1 MQNLIS
7 AFGIGIF
14 VVVAWIISE
23 DRRNFP
29 WRVVIWGILL
39 QFIFAFLVL
48 WWEPGTRFFLK
59 LNDVFNALLFF
70 AKQGASFVFGAVGSS
85 DMGDSPMSLKEYL
98 TRLGAE
104 SRDPMIQAAVR
115 TGAVPGVFLAFQ
127 VLTTIIFFSA
137 LLSVLYYLGIMQ
149 KIVLLF
155 ARIMAHTMRVSGA
168 ESLSNSANIFVGQT
182 EAPLVVRPFIEKM
195 TRSEL
200 MAIMVGGFAN
210 TAGGVLGAYIL
221 MLVGYFPNIA
231 AHLISASVLSAPAAF
246 IMAKVMV
253 PERGDPLT
261 RGEIKMVVP
270 IEDANILDA
279 AANGSTVGWQL
290 TINVTAMLITFI
302 ALIAMANLGVSWL
315 GSFFRNANGLAQF
328 DLIVAG
334 VLLSLAA
341 AEKYGPPQDTVMWWA
356 LPVVGGLYVAA
367 RAATGPDLARLIG
380 LIGVAVWLPLFLQ
393 SGNKTA
399 YGKKGW
405 GTIIAI
411 GIVANGAYLLFG
423 PMAPET
429 QLSLQGILGWIHW
442 PVAFAMGT
450 PVKDCMVVGRLLG
463 EKLIL
468 TEFVAYSDLAGHLA
482 AVGRGEV
489 PALDPRSIVIVSYA
503 LSGFSNFASIAIQ
516 IGGIAP
522 LAPTRR
528 GDIARLGLKAM
539 IGGALASYMLASVA
553 GAFYTGTSMLGIK

>member
-270 IEDANILDA
+270 IEDANIL
-279 AANGSTVGWQL
+279 VR
-290 TINVTAMLITFI
+290 NV
-302 ALIAMANLGVSWL
+302 
-315 GSFFRNANGLAQF
+315 NGLAQF

-405 GTIIAI
+405 GTIVAI

-539 IGGALASYMLASVA
+539 VGGALASYMLASVA

>member
-7 AFGIGIF
+7 ALGIGVF
-14 VVVAWIISE
+14 VLAAWVISE

-29 WRVVIWGILL
+29 WRVVAWGILL

-59 LNDVFNALLFF
+59 LNDVFNALLIF
-70 AKQGASFVFGAVGSS
+70 AKQGASFVFGAIGSA
-85 DMGDSPMSLKEYL
+85 DTGDSPMSLKEYL
-98 TRLGAE
+98 ARLGAE

-115 TGAVPGVFLAFQ
+115 TGAVPGVFFAFQ

-149 KIVLLF
+149 KIVVLF
-155 ARIMAHTMRVSGA
+155 AKIMAHTMRVSGA

-253 PERGDPLT
+253 PEREEPLT
-261 RGEIKMVVP
+261 RGEVKMDVP

-290 TINVTAMLITFI
+290 SINVAAMLITFV
-302 ALIAMANLGVSWL
+302 ALIAMVNLGIGWF
-315 GSFFRNANGLAQF
+315 GEFFRSGKGLAAF
-328 DLIVAG
+328 DVLLIG
-334 VLLSLAA
+334 VLMSLFAV
-341 AEKYGPPQDTVMWWA
+341 EKYGPPRDTVVWIA
-356 LPVVGGLYVAA
+356 LPAVGLLYVVA
-367 RAATGPDLARLIG
+367 RSVAGPELGRLAG
-380 LIGVAVWLPLFLQ
+380 LMGIAVWLPLFLQ
-393 SGNKTA
+393 TDAKAS
-399 YGKKGW
+399 YGKRGW
-405 GTIIAI
+405 GTVLGIGAAANVAYII
-411 GIVANGAYLLFG
+411 FG
-423 PMAPET
+423 PLAAGSPLT
-429 QLSLQGILGWIHW
+429 LQGILGFLHW

-463 EKLIL
+463 EKLVL
-468 TEFVAYSDLAGHLA
+468 TEFVAYADLAGHLG
-482 AVGRGEV
+482 AVGRGEAA
-489 PALDPRSIVIVSYA
+489 PMDPRSIVIVSYA

-522 LAPTRR
+522 LAPSRR

-539 IGGALASYMLASVA
+539 VGGALASYMLASVA
-553 GAFYTGTSMLGIK
+553 GAFYTGNSMLGIR

>member
-1 MQNLIS
+1 MQNVIS
-7 AFGIGIF
+7 ALGIGVF
-14 VVVAWIISE
+14 VVVAWVISE
-23 DRRNFP
+23 DRKNFP
-29 WRVVIWGILL
+29 WRVVIWGIIL

-48 WWEPGTRFFLK
+48 GWGPGTRFFLQ
-59 LNDVFNALLFF
+59 LNDVFNALLVF
-70 AKQGASFVFGAVGSS
+70 AKQGASFVFGALGSS
-85 DMGDSPMSLKEYL
+85 DVGDPAISLKEYL

-104 SRDPMIQAAVR
+104 SRDPVIQAAVK
-115 TGAVPGVFLAFQ
+115 TGTVPGVFFAFQ

-137 LLSVLYYLGIMQ
+137 LLSVLYYLGVMQ

-155 ARIMAHTMRVSGA
+155 AKVMSYTMRVSGA

-221 MLVGYFPNIA
+221 MLSGYFPNIA
-231 AHLISASVLSAPAAF
+231 AHLISASILSAPAAF

-253 PERGDPLT
+253 PEREEPLT
-261 RGEIKMVVP
+261 RGEVKMDVP

-279 AANGSTVGWQL
+279 AANGSTIGWQL
-290 TINVTAMLITFI
+290 SINVAAMLLTFV
-302 ALIAMANLGVSWL
+302 ALIAMANLGVGWL
-315 GSFFRNANGLAQF
+315 GNFFRSGNGLVQF
-328 DLIVAG
+328 DLIVIGA
-334 VLLSLAA
+334 LLSLFAI
-341 AEKYGPPQDTVMWWA
+341 ETYGPPRDTTVWWS
-356 LPVVGGLYVAA
+356 LPAIGLLYVAA
-367 RAATGPDLARLIG
+367 RTTLGPDAGRLVG
-380 LIGVAVWLPLFLQ
+380 LIAAAVWLSLFFQ
-393 SGNKTA
+393 TDAKA
-399 YGKKGW
+399 PAGKKGW
-405 GTIIAI
+405 GTILGI
-411 GIVANGAYLLFG
+411 GIVANLGYMLFG
-423 PMAPET
+423 PLAADT
-429 QLSLQGILGWIHW
+429 QLSLQGILGFLHW
-442 PVAFAMGT
+442 PVAWAMGV
-450 PVKDCMVVGRLLG
+450 PARDCMTVGRLLG

-468 TEFVAYSDLAGHLA
+468 TEFVAYSDLATYLGS
-482 AVGRGEV
+482 VGRGEA

-522 LAPTRR
+522 LAPSRR

-553 GAFYTGTSMLGIK
+553 GAFYSGSSMLGIK

>member
-1 MQNLIS
+1 MQNVIS
-7 AFGIGIF
+7 ALGIGVF
-14 VVVAWIISE
+14 VVVAWVISE
-23 DRRNFP
+23 DRKNFP
-29 WRVVIWGILL
+29 WRVVIWGIIL

-48 WWEPGTRFFLK
+48 GWGPGTRFFLQ
-59 LNDVFNALLFF
+59 LNDVFNALLVF
-70 AKQGASFVFGAVGSS
+70 AKQGASFVFGALGSS
-85 DMGDSPMSLKEYL
+85 DVGDPAISLKEYL

-104 SRDPMIQAAVR
+104 SRDPVIQAAVK
-115 TGAVPGVFLAFQ
+115 TGTVPGVFFAFQ

-137 LLSVLYYLGIMQ
+137 LLSVLYYLGVMQ

-155 ARIMAHTMRVSGA
+155 AKVMSYTMRVSGA

-221 MLVGYFPNIA
+221 MLSGYFPNIA
-231 AHLISASVLSAPAAF
+231 AHLISASILSAPAAF

-253 PERGDPLT
+253 PEREEPLT
-261 RGEIKMVVP
+261 RGEVKMDVP

-279 AANGSTVGWQL
+279 AANGSTIGWQL
-290 TINVTAMLITFI
+290 SINVAAMLLTFV

-315 GSFFRNANGLAQF
+315 GNFFRSGNGLVQF
-328 DLIVAG
+328 DLIVIG
-334 VLLSLAA
+334 TLLSLFAI
-341 AEKYGPPQDTVMWWA
+341 ETYGPPRDTTVWWS
-356 LPVVGGLYVAA
+356 LPAIGFLYVAA
-367 RAATGPDLARLIG
+367 RTTLGPDAGRLVG
-380 LIGVAVWLPLFLQ
+380 LIAAAVWLSLFFQ
-393 SGNKTA
+393 TDAKA
-399 YGKKGW
+399 PAGKKGW
-405 GTIIAI
+405 GTILGI
-411 GIVANGAYLLFG
+411 GIVANLGYMLFG
-423 PMAPET
+423 PLAADT
-429 QLSLQGILGWIHW
+429 QLSLQGILGFLHW
-442 PVAFAMGT
+442 PVAWAMGV
-450 PVKDCMVVGRLLG
+450 PARDCMTVGRLLG

-468 TEFVAYSDLAGHLA
+468 TEFVAYSDLATYLGS
-482 AVGRGEV
+482 VGRGEA

-522 LAPTRR
+522 LAPSRR

-553 GAFYTGTSMLGIK
+553 GAFYSGSSMLGIK